1 MRIVLVGTAYPMR
14 GGIAHYI
21 ALLYKNLAQKHK
33 VWVISFRRQYPTL
46 LFPGRSQM
54 ERGGPVWPVP
64 SEPILDTL
72 NPFTWVRAAKRIRS
86 IKPDIVV
93 FKYWMPFFAPCYAA
107 VAYLTRKAGIKVVL
121 LCDNIT
127 PHEPRSGDKLL
138 NRLLLEHAHGFI
150 VQSEAVKQ
158 DLLSYRPD
166 ANFRLVPHPV
176 YEIFPDHWDRA
187 AVRQELDLS
196 EDAQVLLFF
205 GYIRPYKGLKYL
217 IEAMPE
223 VLQALPQANLIVAGE
238 FYEPSEPYQRRI
250 SELGLKDAV
259 RLVDKYIP
267 NEEVGMFFRAADL
280 VVLPYVSA
288 TQSGIVQIAYHYGVP
303 VVATAVGGLPEV
315 IEEGRTGFLVPPEDP
330 QALATAIVRFFQEA
344 DRTRFAEHIR
354 KVREQFSWKRMVE
367 AIESLVRG

>member
-1 MRIVLVGTAYPMR
+1 MVGTAYPMR
-14 GGIAHYI
+14 GGIAHYT
-21 ALLYKNLAQKHK
+21 ALLYKYLAQRHK

-54 ERGGPVWPVP
+54 EQGGPAWPVP

-72 NPFTWVRAAKRIRS
+72 NPFTWIRAAERIRL
-86 IKPDIVV
+86 IRPDIAV
-93 FKYWMPFFAPCYAA
+93 FNYWMPFFAPCYTT
-107 VAYLTRKAGIKVVL
+107 VGYLVRRVGIRIVL
-121 LCDNIT
+121 LCHNIT
-127 PHEPRSGDKLL
+127 PHEPRPGDRLL
-138 NRLLLEHAHGFI
+138 NRLLLKQAHGFI
-150 VQSEAVKQ
+150 VQSETVKQ

-166 ANFRLVPHPV
+166 ADFRLVPHPV
-176 YEIFPDHWDRA
+176 YEIFPDRWDRA
-187 AVRQELDLS
+187 TARRELGLS

-205 GYIRPYKGLKYL
+205 GYIRPYKGLRYL

-223 VLQALPQANLIVAGE
+223 VLQALPQAHLIVAGE
-238 FYEPSEPYQRRI
+238 FYEPSEPYRRRI

-315 IEEGRTGFLVPPEDP
+315 IEEGRTGFLVPPEDHR
-330 QALATAIVRFFQEA
+330 ALATAIVRFFREA

-354 KVREQFSWKRMVE
+354 KAREKFSWERMVE
-367 AIESLVRG
+367 AIESLVKG